1 MKNVGL
7 ILAAGKGTRLKTK
20 NKKIFTLINNKTLVD
35 HSIDNLKKIG
45 LEVNVLINKKDRK
58 YFTRTDCNFF
68 FQNKALGTG
77 HAVKILLKKIKK
89 FKKCLIINADTP
101 FVHEYD
107 LRKALMGTISSH
119 LCILGYLMKR
129 NVSSGVF
136 YKISKDKFVIKEY
149 DLLNKNDKK
158 SGLCNSGV
166 IAFDKKISN
175 EFFKIKKNEKKKEYL
190 ITDILEIISNTKYK
204 TKIIKA
210 KYPKLCQGVNTIND
224 LIKIKNIVKKNTS
237 L

>member
-1 MKNVGL
+1 
-7 ILAAGKGTRLKTK
+7 
-20 NKKIFTLINNKTLVD
+20 
-35 HSIDNLKKIG
+35 
-45 LEVNVLINKKDRK
+45 
-58 YFTRTDCNFF
+58 
-68 FQNKALGTG
+68 
-77 HAVKILLKKIKK
+77 
-89 FKKCLIINADTP
+89 
-101 FVHEYD
+101 
-107 LRKALMGTISSH
+107 
-119 LCILGYLMKR
+119 MKR

-224 LIKIKNIVKKNTS
+224 LIKIKNIVNKNTS